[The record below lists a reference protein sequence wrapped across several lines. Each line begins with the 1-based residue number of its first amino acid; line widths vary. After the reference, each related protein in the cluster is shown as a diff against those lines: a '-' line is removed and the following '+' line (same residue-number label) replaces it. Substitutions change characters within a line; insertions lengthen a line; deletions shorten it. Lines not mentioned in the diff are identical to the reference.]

1 MADFSEIIDQGQLKE
16 HMQNAL
22 LADKISHA
30 YIISGEVGSGKE
42 FVARIFAKALQ
53 CESREE
59 RGEYLEA
66 CNSCPSCVKQPSR
79 YNNNN
84 S

>member
-30 YIISGEVGSGKE
+30 
-42 FVARIFAKALQ
+42 
-53 CESREE
+53 
-59 RGEYLEA
+59 
-66 CNSCPSCVKQPSR
+66 
-79 YNNNN
+79 
-84 S
+84 